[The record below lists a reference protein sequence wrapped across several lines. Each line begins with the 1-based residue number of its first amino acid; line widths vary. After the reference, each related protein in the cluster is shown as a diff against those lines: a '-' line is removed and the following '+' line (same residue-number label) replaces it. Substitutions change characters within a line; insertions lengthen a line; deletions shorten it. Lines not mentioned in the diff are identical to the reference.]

1 MDRSRALAPT
11 HLTLDAGKVVADVDP
26 RIFGG
31 LLEHMGRCVYE
42 GVFEPGS
49 RHADEHGC
57 RTDVL
62 DALAAL
68 HMTAIRYPGG
78 NFVSGYNWRDG
89 IGPAERRPARIERA
103 WRCVEPNTFGT
114 DEFLRLCGRMDW
126 TPMMAVNLGTGSPYD
141 AQDLIAYTN
150 APAGS
155 LLGDRRGAH
164 GHPAPYDVGL
174 WCLGNEMD
182 GIWQLG
188 HTTASEY
195 ARRAREAARLMREV
209 DPGIEVVACGSS
221 DPNLP
226 SHPRWSTTVLDEF
239 GDGLDYLSLHRY
251 ARNPFRRSADFL
263 GFGLA
268 VDRQIEEAERMC
280 REAQQRHGHTT
291 PTRISFDEWN
301 VWYRTAAQT
310 AARILLPSRLGG
322 RAPHLIEEVFA
333 LEDAL
338 VCAGFLNSF
347 LRHADVVRVANIA
360 QMVNVIAPLLT
371 RGDEL
376 LVQSSYHTFRMFS
389 TRRRGDA
396 LRVAARGPSYPTRRF
411 GDVPY
416 LDTSAVLGPDGLH
429 VFAVNRSLGAPAPLR
444 IELRGITLAG
454 GVDVEVLSGPG
465 PRARNTFEQPE
476 VVVARRFEGATAS
489 PASAELVLPPCS
501 LVAATFATAAATTV
515 ATAPGSHAV
524 GPDGAGST

>member
-1 MDRSRALAPT
+1 VSAVDTTRALEPT
-11 HLTLDAGKVVADVDP
+11 HLVLDADDVVADVDP
-26 RIFGG
+26 RVFGG

-49 RHADEHGC
+49 RHADGAGC

-62 DALAAL
+62 EALARL
-68 HMTAIRYPGG
+68 DMTAVRYPGG
-78 NFVSGYNWRDG
+78 NFVSGYDWRDG
-89 IGPAERRPARIERA
+89 VGPVEHRPARVERA
-103 WRCVEPNTFGT
+103 WRCIEPNTFGT
-114 DEFLRLCGRMDW
+114 DEFLRLCQRMGW

-150 APAGS
+150 APAGT
-155 LLGDRRGAH
+155 LLGDRREAN
-164 GHPAPYDVGL
+164 GHASPYGVDL

-268 VDRQIEEAERMC
+268 VDRQIEEADQLC
-280 REAQQRHGHTT
+280 RAAQRRHGHES
-291 PTRISFDEWN
+291 PARISFDEWN

-310 AARILLPSRLGG
+310 AARMLLPARLGG

-347 LRHADVVRVANIA
+347 LRHADVVRIANIA
-360 QMVNVIAPLLT
+360 QMVNVIAPLIT
-371 RGDEL
+371 KGDRL

-389 TRRRGDA
+389 SRRRGDA
-396 LRVAARGPSYPTRRF
+396 LRVSARGPRYPTRRF
-411 GDVPY
+411 GDVPV

-429 VFAVNRSLGAPAPLR
+429 VFAVNRSLERPAPL
-444 IELRGITLAG
+444 ELELAG
-454 GVDVEVLSGPG
+454 IALTGEVGAEVLTGPH
-465 PRARNTFEQPE
+465 PRARNTFEDPE
-476 VVVARRFEGATAS
+476 VVVARPFEGASAS
-489 PASAELVLPPCS
+489 GTSVEMVLPACS
-501 LVAATFATAAATTV
+501 LVAATFTTTDRP
-515 ATAPGSHAV
+515 ARRPERPPTG
-524 GPDGAGST
+524 G